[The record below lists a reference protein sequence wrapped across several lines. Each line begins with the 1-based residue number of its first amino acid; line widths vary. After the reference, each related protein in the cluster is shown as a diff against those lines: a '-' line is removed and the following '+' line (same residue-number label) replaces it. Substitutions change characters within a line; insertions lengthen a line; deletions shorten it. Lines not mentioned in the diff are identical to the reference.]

1 MSTRNSSYR
10 AARIAAGFATQLAAA
25 AALGV
30 DPASLCR
37 WERGGVSPSDDA
49 IRKMVEVYGLTAGQ
63 ILGLEPL
70 PVNEEAV

>member
-10 AARIAAGFATQLAAA
+10 AARIAAGYATQLDAA

-30 DPASLCR
+30 QPASLCR

-49 IRKMVEVYGLTAGQ
+49 IRKMAEIYGLTAGQ
-63 ILGLEPL
+63 ILGIEAL
-70 PVNEEAV
+70 PTEESA